1 MNYMAHPISHIGVTI
16 KSQILRNIHI
26 LRNYPQEMILFKV
39 EVTAVQRSQIGSQGV
54 NIDYKIIPIIYASYI
69 FEVRESVRWRHRC
82 RTDNVIR
89 TDPNIER
96 FFSIHLITHHLDLRL
111 FLTFPFLISSNIN
124 LIERN
129 GDPYHQIS
137 VHIQTQVQFLS

>member
-1 MNYMAHPISHIGVTI
+1 M
-16 KSQILRNIHI
+16 
-26 LRNYPQEMILFKV
+26 
-39 EVTAVQRSQIGSQGV
+39 
-54 NIDYKIIPIIYASYI
+54 
-69 FEVRESVRWRHRC
+69 RHRLHLVKSKRNFPTMMTSYQC
-82 RTDNVIR
+82 RRTDNVIR

-96 FFSIHLITHHLDLRL
+96 FFFNLITHHLDLRL

-129 GDPYHQIS
+129 GDPYHRIS